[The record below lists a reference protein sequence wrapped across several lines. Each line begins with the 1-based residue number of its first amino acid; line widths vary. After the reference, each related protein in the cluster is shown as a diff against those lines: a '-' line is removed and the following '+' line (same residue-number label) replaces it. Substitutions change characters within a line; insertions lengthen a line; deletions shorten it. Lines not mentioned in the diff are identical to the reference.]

1 MIWWHS
7 FAPLQYNSVFTWLK
21 SIYLYKKSPMMISFN
36 KGKSY
41 LNLPA
46 PMWKSNW
53 LLYLKTGCAT
63 LISKT
68 CKSSICDNFQ
78 WVIHVNV
85 EEFCST
91 LLVVQRVFFFFF
103 FKHEC
108 PVQTHAEATFD
119 QVVPKN
125 RNFPGGGGVSHA
137 EVDVLMCFRLSCHI
151 TQASGHKLMTGHSP
165 SGL

>member
-1 MIWWHS
+1 MNMAIIWYDDS

-36 KGKSY
+36 KGKNY

-53 LLYLKTGCAT
+53 LLFLKTGCAT

-91 LLVVQRVFFFFF
+91 LLVVQRGFFVFCFCFLTWMP
-103 FKHEC
+103 C
-108 PVQTHAEATFD
+108 ANSCRSNIWPSRS
-119 QVVPKN
+119 KN
-125 RNFPGGGGVSHA
+125 RNFPGGGLAMQRWTCWCVSDCPA
-137 EVDVLMCFRLSCHI
+137 
-151 TQASGHKLMTGHSP
+151 T
-165 SGL
+165 